1 MDKAEVRRKVESIP
15 FEERKKR
22 NNVEAAM
29 FQYGFHTRN
38 NKTRYRTLF
47 KHGLQAIARCA
58 WMNIIMLLLN
68 LSHTLSQLLD
78 NDTEPLVMLCVQYK
92 GETFTAE
99 DATDGVIL
107 NDKVEW

>member
-1 MDKAEVRRKVESIP
+1 MNPQYAYIFLTKHP
-15 FEERKKR
+15 ERVDFQTDDE
-22 NNVEAAM
+22 NV
-29 FQYGFHTRN
+29 
-38 NKTRYRTLF
+38 
-47 KHGLQAIARCA
+47 

>member
-1 MDKAEVRRKVESIP
+1 MNPQHAYIFLTKRP
-15 FEERKKR
+15 ERFDFQTDDE
-22 NNVEAAM
+22 NV
-29 FQYGFHTRN
+29 
-38 NKTRYRTLF
+38 
-47 KHGLQAIARCA
+47 

>member
-1 MDKAEVRRKVESIP
+1 MNPQHAYIFLTKLP
-15 FEERKKR
+15 ERVDFQTDDE
-22 NNVEAAM
+22 NV
-29 FQYGFHTRN
+29 
-38 NKTRYRTLF
+38 
-47 KHGLQAIARCA
+47 

>member
-1 MDKAEVRRKVESIP
+1 MNPQYAYIFLTKRP
-15 FEERKKR
+15 ERVDFQTDDE
-22 NNVEAAM
+22 NV
-29 FQYGFHTRN
+29 
-38 NKTRYRTLF
+38 
-47 KHGLQAIARCA
+47 

-92 GETFTAE
+92 AETFTAE

>member
-1 MDKAEVRRKVESIP
+1 MNPQHAYIFLTKRL
-15 FEERKKR
+15 ERVDFQTDDE
-22 NNVEAAM
+22 NV
-29 FQYGFHTRN
+29 
-38 NKTRYRTLF
+38 
-47 KHGLQAIARCA
+47 

>member
-1 MDKAEVRRKVESIP
+1 MNPQHAYIFLTKRP
-15 FEERKKR
+15 ERVDFQTDDE
-22 NNVEAAM
+22 NV
-29 FQYGFHTRN
+29 
-38 NKTRYRTLF
+38 
-47 KHGLQAIARCA
+47 